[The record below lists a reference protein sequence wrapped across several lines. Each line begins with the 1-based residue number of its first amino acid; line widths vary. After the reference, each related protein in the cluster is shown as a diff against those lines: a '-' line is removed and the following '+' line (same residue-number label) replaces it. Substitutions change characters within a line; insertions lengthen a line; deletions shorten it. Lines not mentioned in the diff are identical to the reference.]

1 MKRKLFIS
9 TLLLL
14 SSLNSFSQC
23 EYIEDS
29 TALRTIGN
37 ISATLCNSNFT
48 YCSKNGFSLF
58 PHTNYRVLNI
68 MINIIYDVNPSWDPY
83 YQATPGA
90 NDWNPGTPNTI
101 NSNPPAYLSSFMDQD
116 FNTLPPQ
123 GIMTRKYYESSF
135 GALHIVGDF
144 IVVDVPHSYIINN
157 SGIQPPLYLFSSY
170 TLLQNAINII
180 NASGGLSAI
189 FGHNS
194 INDYDYCAL
203 GFPGISKNL
212 TSNNMI
218 DFVQILFRNSTSNY
232 GGLKLGQG
240 YTGGG
245 LSSHILI
252 GSNFYTGE
260 VISVQ
265 AVGKSPLTNPNGII
279 IHELAHNLFGG
290 NNFHTS
296 GGHHYGSQPSTTF
309 LGIQGGYGLM
319 GSAGAGLTSVNG
331 YERYR
336 MGWYSSTY
344 NPNQIPIQANGT
356 ASDIDQSMGAQ
367 TFVLR
372 DFMTTGDVVRI
383 KLPYKDVNALD
394 QYIWLENHKIG
405 SNGMLDYLQFSDSD
419 PCRPQGTPGIYA
431 YMQIGKNILESNNQ
445 LDVYPSGEAD
455 NLKVISAE
463 GNFDHEQIA
472 NQSISC
478 VAWPTSESY
487 HLLES
492 NTLTGDND
500 QMHIFYNT
508 LTNTINNSNGH
519 APFIQQR
526 LNNSFDS
533 NIPYLGDNK
542 DAFTNGTVMEIGSN
556 PSPVNLPTFYYALS
570 GSTFYPQTNAPNN
583 RHTYLTGLKI
593 SFTQLTG
600 GDFQVDV
607 VWNEYDVK
615 NDVRW
620 CGDIILKEQVNLK
633 ANKIITLD
641 QSRTANQ
648 INRDAVSGEFTPITT
663 FTCEGGSYFHIESNS
678 QLILEN
684 NSVLHLETGS
694 QLSMESGSIVRVKN
708 GCKLILDSKSTVIN
722 NGGRIII
729 EDGGT
734 LTYQEAD
741 ITLATTNSTLE
752 IAGLLD
758 LKSPVTAAYNIFTF
772 SGLGYLL
779 FNSPLSPSANVAC
792 TPGDCIFQLVGGTG
806 QLLLKVTQES
816 LRLPVGLAKFIVEG
830 GVCQFTGYSAARVLG
845 ATTKT
850 TLWGTV
856 FTSTT
861 GNYNTHKGLMLYGGA
876 AAVSYST
883 FLHGYQGIRNLN
895 GDFTVEY
902 STFQNCGVGVLT
914 DGGSF
919 DINNSVFNQNRGFGI
934 SADNMTLPCLLT
946 SNEIKYTTLTNGIG
960 VFFDG
965 SLTSSLYAENNYIH
979 DNIVGMQIK
988 NTQLKGICNSV
999 KNNQTNG
1006 IEINQGATLD
1016 FSGSPTL
1023 KPSNAIQNND
1033 ISLKLSVAKNL
1044 FLADGYNSLTPI
1056 QSGVQKAVR
1065 GTIKKTCPNPS
1076 AINAIY
1082 NEWNTNGTFSTNDY
1096 ALTTVAGQS
1105 GCATAIPVT
1114 INDPNPIAFVSCS
1127 YTQPLVAA
1135 PENPLYDCNNCETIY
1150 TSNFNGDKLNEAG
1163 VAALQQTTETG
1174 GSSDAQA
1181 VTLFNEM
1188 LMYNLPTPDEKEKYI
1203 LNYSYAKMGAALGAA
1218 FKNNALSI
1226 TDNTPALSSEVQQMM
1241 EVLNKHLAEAIGN
1254 GDTLDRFYYSLD
1266 KANVYRLAGRR
1277 DLAFPILD
1285 DMFNWTT
1292 ASDELDYLNYKN
1304 CITHLEQ
1311 DLIDSIITAE
1321 EYMDASLICG
1331 QQSSGLRVLS
1341 STIVKQD
1348 KSLMAISSTYA
1359 AQNITVSPNPA
1370 TDRLNIYY
1378 TQEQPLTIVIKEVT
1392 GREIHRSVLN
1402 SHSSLDCSQF
1412 AKGIYTLQLFDKE
1425 NIRVYKSKVLLK

>member
-1 MKRKLFIS
+1 MKKIYFLLLINFIS
-9 TLLLL
+9 LTSGFSQQLSMLGHLIPVNTSL
-14 SSLNSFSQC
+14 TPNQPPFRILFAFAELPANCQYANTNTNYWQPGQLPSFHTQLIDNAVTNNPQGYITKYFYDASFGQYNVIGDFVDHVISIPCGSTDKDVIDVISNLYNSSSLNLYYNTPLSDFDNYTILGGGQEYFLKPAVQDNSIDAVIVIWRNNPFYGYNSGFGLSFYYFFPHPIGSYGINSGC
-23 EYIEDS
+23 AFGSD
-29 TALRTIGN
+29 GN
-37 ISATLCNSNFT
+37 IDNVAFILQEFFHGMYGENNWH
-48 YCSKNGFSLF
+48 NGNGAGIHTF
-58 PHTNYRVLNI
+58 P
-68 MINIIYDVNPSWDPY
+68 
-83 YQATPGA
+83 
-90 NDWNPGTPNTI
+90 
-101 NSNPPAYLSSFMDQD
+101 F
-116 FNTLPPQ
+116 F
-123 GIMTRKYYESSF
+123 
-135 GALHIVGDF
+135 
-144 IVVDVPHSYIINN
+144 
-157 SGIQPPLYLFSSY
+157 
-170 TLLQNAINII
+170 
-180 NASGGLSAI
+180 
-189 FGHNS
+189 
-194 INDYDYCAL
+194 
-203 GFPGISKNL
+203 
-212 TSNNMI
+212 
-218 DFVQILFRNSTSNY
+218 
-232 GGLKLGQG
+232 
-240 YTGGG
+240 
-245 LSSHILI
+245 
-252 GSNFYTGE
+252 
-260 VISVQ
+260 
-265 AVGKSPLTNPNGII
+265 TNPWGIP
-279 IHELAHNLFGG
+279 
-290 NNFHTS
+290 TQ
-296 GGHHYGSQPSTTF
+296 Y
-309 LGIQGGYGLM
+309 
-319 GSAGAGLTSVNG
+319 AGAGMSNVVS
-331 YERYR
+331 
-336 MGWYSSTY
+336 GWDRVFCNWTGWADL
-344 NPNQIPIQANGT
+344 NQTTRKQNLVSAVDENTGNEIISDFPAPQQGT
-356 ASDIDQSMGAQ
+356 HDFI
-367 TFVLR
+367 LR
-372 DFMTTGDVVRI
+372 DFVTYGDVIRI
-383 KLPYKDVNALD
+383 KMPHIDCNVLGDVKN
-394 QYIWLENHKIG
+394 QYLWIENHQKIT
-405 SNGMLDYLQFSDSD
+405 SFDHSFWEDIPCKSPWRPGM
-419 PCRPQGTPGIYA
+419 YA
-431 YMQIGKNILESNNQ
+431 QMQIGK
-445 LDVYPSGEAD
+445 DVY
-455 NLKVISAE
+455 
-463 GNFDHEQIA
+463 
-472 NQSISC
+472 
-478 VAWPTSESY
+478 
-487 HLLES
+487 
-492 NTLTGDND
+492 NTLTGNFQIDPHNSHSEPNYSGSFLFPLTANGNWDYQYGASFEDQTGGACIWNGKNTPIKPCDPLTLANPFTGFSKLYSFYNSDGND
-500 QMHIFYNT
+500 QLDKNADTYFSSSLSEIDCNNNLVFNAHFRGDSFTAFRLDNNPKISIATNPASTPVYT
-508 LTNTINNSNGH
+508 LES
-519 APFIQQR
+519 
-526 LNNSFDS
+526 
-533 NIPYLGDNK
+533 
-542 DAFTNGTVMEIGSN
+542 GSN
-556 PSPVNLPTFYYALS
+556 FNISSLNQSNQSYENRTIWLNGVSAEVLQENVNSSLFGQGAVKVRVR
-570 GSTFYPQTNAPNN
+570 F
-583 RHTYLTGLKI
+583 
-593 SFTQLTG
+593 
-600 GDFQVDV
+600 DD
-607 VWNEYDVK
+607 YDVDR
-615 NDVRW
+615 NVRW
-620 CGDIILKEQVNLK
+620 CGNIKLSPNDFNAAQPSLILKSGKTIL
-633 ANKIITLD
+633 LD
-641 QSRTANQ
+641 RGKSPTHVYATGT
-648 INRDAVSGEFTPITT
+648 DPITGDYLFTLPT
-663 FTCEGGSYFHIESNS
+663 FLSCLNGAYLKMESNS

-684 NSVLHLETGS
+684 NSILHLETGS
-694 QLSMESGSIVRVKN
+694 QLSMESNSILRVKS

-729 EDGGT
+729 EVGGT
-734 LTYQEAD
+734 LAYQEAD
-741 ITLATTNSTLE
+741 IILSTANSTLE

-772 SGLGYLL
+772 SGLGYIL
-779 FNSPLSPSANVAC
+779 FNSPQSPSANVAC

-861 GNYNTHKGLMLYGGA
+861 GSYNTHNGLMLYGGD

-902 STFQNCGVGVLT
+902 STFQDCGVGVLT

-934 SADNMTLPCLLT
+934 SADNMTLPCLMT
-946 SNEIKYTTLTNGIG
+946 SNEIKYTALTNGIG

-1311 DLIDSIITAE
+1311 DLIDSIITAD

-1348 KSLMAISSTYA
+1348 KSLMAISSAYA

-1402 SHSSLDCSQF
+1402 SHSSLDCSSF
-1412 AKGIYTLQLFDKE
+1412 AKGLYTLQLFDKE
-1425 NIRVYKSKVLLK
+1425 NIRVYNSKVLLK